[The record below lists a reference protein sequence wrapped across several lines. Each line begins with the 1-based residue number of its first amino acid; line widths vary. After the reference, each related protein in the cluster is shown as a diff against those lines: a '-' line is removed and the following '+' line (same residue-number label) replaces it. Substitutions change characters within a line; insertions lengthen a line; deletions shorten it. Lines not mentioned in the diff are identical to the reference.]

1 MTDDNTS
8 SGDGSTF
15 NITPNVAQAD
25 KNAAE
30 LSLDAAAKSMD
41 GSDARDL
48 RRPFTFESPDYDRT
62 EAPKDEMRKYWR
74 QFETT
79 PIVRKPITSFAS
91 RVTEP
96 GYFIETKRLN
106 RREVERIGNWL
117 NQAAILEGQPGRDFR
132 LLAKKAIVQREV
144 RGTTLVEVAPHKDDP
159 DKIAGL
165 KLINAETMEAV
176 TRPNQKILM
185 SPDDIN
191 EYDSAPKAESGGAA
205 AWLQDILETDNVY
218 WGEAI
223 DGSDASNDEKIG
235 FRRDEII
242 PLTRDAD
249 VGEVFGTSRIEA
261 VADRIDGI
269 KQKLA
274 DNDEAIASKAYPL
287 WLFMF
292 GSEEN
297 PWDSGEIASFMQH
310 QEMENFHPG
319 MKQGV
324 RGDVEVETISG
335 EVADIAE
342 ALNFDLQWIMSAM
355 PMPLFTLGAFGGT
368 GATVGQVSGV
378 AQQQDVNR
386 QIKEARR
393 ELEEEFTPVVRKV
406 AMQQGVDEERAKDI
420 TLKFGTPGE
429 TDLNV
434 DRNEQVIRYISN
446 SQGGETQTQGQKPDM
461 RSPEQRQS
469 DDSGGQGSPEGGTEP
484 TDADVA
490 TDVTGANPDNVITKG
505 ESPSSVNNPTPDI
518 PIAGVDEDRN
528 PYVDYEVEE
537 SNRSTQ
543 VWNTSRSVSE
553 LASYKSE
560 RSEIS
565 ELAYDVFRTVLDN
578 TLSQLGE
585 RYASTPQYAVSE
597 FENVANRELNRAIR
611 EHSTRN
617 TSRDTI
623 RTILDEALESLG
635 ASTSPYR
642 DTNVSFFAQ
651 NIENAI
657 RDAAEEMLRKARVQM
672 RHAIVNNESFES
684 VAARIESDYSDAYLR
699 ERAQLIA
706 HMETNDAVESTKLK
720 EFQRNDDIVGFSIEN
735 TNPSTTVTQSLAGEE
750 IYFDE
755 SESLRKSVEGRLA
768 TSPKKGFDPLPT
780 TPPYHFGDTT
790 TIEPIW
796 RD

>member
-1 MTDDNTS
+1 
-8 SGDGSTF
+8 
-15 NITPNVAQAD
+15 
-25 KNAAE
+25 
-30 LSLDAAAKSMD
+30 
-41 GSDARDL
+41 
-48 RRPFTFESPDYDRT
+48 
-62 EAPKDEMRKYWR
+62 
-74 QFETT
+74 
-79 PIVRKPITSFAS
+79 
-91 RVTEP
+91 
-96 GYFIETKRLN
+96 
-106 RREVERIGNWL
+106 
-117 NQAAILEGQPGRDFR
+117 
-132 LLAKKAIVQREV
+132 
-144 RGTTLVEVAPHKDDP
+144 
-159 DKIAGL
+159 
-165 KLINAETMEAV
+165 
-176 TRPNQKILM
+176 
-185 SPDDIN
+185 
-191 EYDSAPKAESGGAA
+191 
-205 AWLQDILETDNVY
+205 
-218 WGEAI
+218 
-223 DGSDASNDEKIG
+223 
-235 FRRDEII
+235 
-242 PLTRDAD
+242 
-249 VGEVFGTSRIEA
+249 
-261 VADRIDGI
+261 
-269 KQKLA
+269 
-274 DNDEAIASKAYPL
+274 
-287 WLFMF
+287 
-292 GSEEN
+292 
-297 PWDSGEIASFMQH
+297 
-310 QEMENFHPG
+310 
-319 MKQGV
+319 
-324 RGDVEVETISG
+324 
-335 EVADIAE
+335 
-342 ALNFDLQWIMSAM
+342 LNFDLQWIMSAM

-528 PYVDYEVEE
+528 PYVDYEVE

-553 LASYKSE
+553 LASYESE

-735 TNPSTTVTQSLAGEE
+735 TNPSTAVTQSLAGEE

-755 SESLRKSVEGRLA
+755 SESLRESVEGRLA

>member
-1 MTDDNTS
+1 MTDNSNSS
-8 SGDGSTF
+8 SGSGSTF
-15 NITPNVAQAD
+15 DITPNVAQVD
-25 KNAAE
+25 KNSAE
-30 LSLDAAAKSMD
+30 LSKDAASKSMD

-48 RRPFTFESPDYDRT
+48 RRPFTFESSDYDRT

-96 GYFIETKRLN
+96 GYFIETKKLERS
-106 RREVERIGNWL
+106 EVEKIGNWL

-144 RGTTLVEVAPHKDDP
+144 RGTSLVEVAPHKDDP

-185 SPDDIN
+185 APDDIN

-205 AWLQDILETDNVY
+205 AWLQDILETDNTY

-223 DGSDASNDEKIG
+223 SGGDASNDEKIG

-242 PLTRDAD
+242 PMTRDAD

-261 VADRIDGI
+261 VADRVDGI

-446 SQGGETQTQGQKPDM
+446 SQGGETQTQGQQPDM

-469 DDSGGQGSPEGGTEP
+469 VGDGANGGQSSGEGE
-484 TDADVA
+484 DVDPA
-490 TDVTGANPDNVITKG
+490 MDVTGADPDEVITKG
-505 ESPSSVNNPTPDI
+505 ETPESVNNPTPDI
-518 PIAGVDEDRN
+518 PMAGVDSDKN
-528 PYVDYEVEE
+528 IYVDYETE
-537 SNRSTQ
+537 SNRSTE
-543 VWNTSRSVSE
+543 VWNTSRTVSE
-553 LASYKSE
+553 LASYDDE
-560 RSEIS
+560 RSQIA
-565 ELAYDVFRTVLDN
+565 ELAYSVFQTAMDN

-611 EHSTRN
+611 EQSTRN
-617 TSRDTI
+617 TARDTI
-623 RTILDEALESLG
+623 RTLLDEELESLG
-635 ASTSPYR
+635 VGSSPYR

-657 RDAAEEMLRKARVQM
+657 RDAAEEMLRKARLQM
-672 RHAIVNNESFES
+672 RHAIVTNESFNS
-684 VAARIESDYSDAYLR
+684 VTARIESDYSDAYLR

-706 HMETNDAVESTKLK
+706 HMETKDAVESTKLK
-720 EFQRNDDIVGFSIEN
+720 EFQRNDEIVGFSIEN
-735 TNPSTTVTQSLAGEE
+735 TNPSTGVTQSLNGEE

-755 SESLRKSVEGRLA
+755 SESLRESVEGRLA
-768 TSPKKGFDPLPT
+768 TSPKQGFDPLPT
-780 TPPYHFGDTT
+780 TPPYHFNDTT

>member
-1 MTDDNTS
+1 MTDNSNSS
-8 SGDGSTF
+8 SGSGSTF
-15 NITPNVAQAD
+15 DITPNVAQVD
-25 KNAAE
+25 KNSAE
-30 LSLDAAAKSMD
+30 LSKDAASKSMD

-48 RRPFTFESPDYDRT
+48 RRPFTFESSDYDRT

-96 GYFIETKRLN
+96 GYFIETKKLE
-106 RREVERIGNWL
+106 RREVEKIGNWL

-144 RGTTLVEVAPHKDDP
+144 RGTSLVEVAPHKDDP

-185 SPDDIN
+185 APDDIN

-205 AWLQDILETDNVY
+205 AWLQDILETDNTY

-223 DGSDASNDEKIG
+223 SGGDASNDEKIG

-242 PLTRDAD
+242 PMTRDAD

-261 VADRIDGI
+261 VADRVDGI

-446 SQGGETQTQGQKPDM
+446 SQGGETQTQGQQPDM

-469 DDSGGQGSPEGGTEP
+469 VGDGANGGQSSGEGE
-484 TDADVA
+484 DVDPA
-490 TDVTGANPDNVITKG
+490 MDVTGADPDEVITKG
-505 ESPSSVNNPTPDI
+505 ETPESVNNPTPDI
-518 PIAGVDEDRN
+518 PMAGVDSDKN
-528 PYVDYEVEE
+528 IYVDYETE
-537 SNRSTQ
+537 SNRSTE
-543 VWNTSRSVSE
+543 VWNTSRTVSE
-553 LASYKSE
+553 LASYDDE
-560 RSEIS
+560 RSQIA
-565 ELAYDVFRTVLDN
+565 ELAYSVFQTAMDN

-611 EHSTRN
+611 EQSTRN
-617 TSRDTI
+617 TARDTI
-623 RTILDEALESLG
+623 RTLLDEELESLG
-635 ASTSPYR
+635 VGSSPYR

-657 RDAAEEMLRKARVQM
+657 RDAAEEMLRKARLQM
-672 RHAIVNNESFES
+672 RHAIVTNESFNS
-684 VAARIESDYSDAYLR
+684 VTARIESDYSDAYLR

-706 HMETNDAVESTKLK
+706 HMETKDAVESTKLK
-720 EFQRNDDIVGFSIEN
+720 EFQRNDEIVGFSIEN
-735 TNPSTTVTQSLAGEE
+735 TNPSTGVTQSLNGEE

-755 SESLRKSVEGRLA
+755 SESLRESVEGRLA
-768 TSPKKGFDPLPT
+768 TSPKQGFDPLPT
-780 TPPYHFGDTT
+780 TPPYHFNDTT

>member
-1 MTDDNTS
+1 MTDNSNSS
-8 SGDGSTF
+8 SGSGSTF
-15 NITPNVAQAD
+15 DITPNVAQVD
-25 KNAAE
+25 KNSAE
-30 LSLDAAAKSMD
+30 LSKDAASKSMD

-48 RRPFTFESPDYDRT
+48 RRPFTFESSDYDRT

-96 GYFIETKRLN
+96 GYFIETKKLE
-106 RREVERIGNWL
+106 RREVEKIGNWL

-144 RGTTLVEVAPHKDDP
+144 RGTSLVEVAPHKDDP

-185 SPDDIN
+185 APDDIN

-205 AWLQDILETDNVY
+205 AWLQDILETDNTY

-223 DGSDASNDEKIG
+223 SGGDASNDEKIG

-242 PLTRDAD
+242 PMTRDAD

-261 VADRIDGI
+261 VADRVDGI

-429 TDLNV
+429 TDLDV

-446 SQGGETQTQGQKPDM
+446 SQGGETQTQGQQPDM

-469 DDSGGQGSPEGGTEP
+469 VGDGANGGQSSGEGE
-484 TDADVA
+484 DVDPA
-490 TDVTGANPDNVITKG
+490 MDVTGADPDEVITKG
-505 ESPSSVNNPTPDI
+505 ETPESVNNPTPDI
-518 PIAGVDEDRN
+518 PMAGVDSDKN
-528 PYVDYEVEE
+528 IYVDYETE
-537 SNRSTQ
+537 SNRSTE
-543 VWNTSRSVSE
+543 VWNTSRTVSE
-553 LASYKSE
+553 LASYDDE
-560 RSEIS
+560 RSQIA
-565 ELAYDVFRTVLDN
+565 ELAYSVFQTAMDN

-611 EHSTRN
+611 EQSTRN
-617 TSRDTI
+617 TARDTI
-623 RTILDEALESLG
+623 RTLLDEELESLG
-635 ASTSPYR
+635 VGSSPYR

-657 RDAAEEMLRKARVQM
+657 RDAAEEMLRKARLQM
-672 RHAIVNNESFES
+672 RHAIVTNESFNS
-684 VAARIESDYSDAYLR
+684 VTARIESDYSDAYLR

-706 HMETNDAVESTKLK
+706 HMETKDAVESTKLK
-720 EFQRNDDIVGFSIEN
+720 EFQRNDDIIGFSIEN
-735 TNPSTTVTQSLAGEE
+735 TNPSTGVTQSLNGEE

-755 SESLRKSVEGRLA
+755 SESLRESVEGRLA
-768 TSPKKGFDPLPT
+768 TSPKQGFDPLPT
-780 TPPYHFGDTT
+780 TPPYHFNDTT

>member
-1 MTDDNTS
+1 MTDNSNSS
-8 SGDGSTF
+8 SGSGSTF
-15 NITPNVAQAD
+15 DITPNVAQVD
-25 KNAAE
+25 KNSAE
-30 LSLDAAAKSMD
+30 LSKDAASKSMD

-48 RRPFTFESPDYDRT
+48 RRPFTFESSDYDRT

-96 GYFIETKRLN
+96 GYFIETKRLD
-106 RREVERIGNWL
+106 RREVEKIGNWL

-144 RGTTLVEVAPHKDDP
+144 RGTSLVEVAPHKDDP

-185 SPDDIN
+185 APDDIN

-205 AWLQDILETDNVY
+205 AWLQDILETDNTY

-223 DGSDASNDEKIG
+223 SGGDASNDEKIG

-242 PLTRDAD
+242 PMTRDAD

-261 VADRIDGI
+261 VADRVDGI

-429 TDLNV
+429 TDLDV

-446 SQGGETQTQGQKPDM
+446 SQGGETQTQGQQPDM

-469 DDSGGQGSPEGGTEP
+469 VGDGANGGQSSGQGE
-484 TDADVA
+484 DVDPA
-490 TDVTGANPDNVITKG
+490 IDVTGADPDEVITKG
-505 ESPSSVNNPTPDI
+505 ETPESVNNPTPDI
-518 PIAGVDEDRN
+518 PMAGVDSDRN
-528 PYVDYEVEE
+528 IYVDYETE
-537 SNRSTQ
+537 SNRSTE
-543 VWNTSRSVSE
+543 VWNTSRTVSE
-553 LASYKSE
+553 LASYDDE
-560 RSEIS
+560 RSQIA
-565 ELAYDVFRTVLDN
+565 ELAYSVFQTAMDN

-597 FENVANRELNRAIR
+597 FESVANRELNRAIR
-611 EHSTRN
+611 EQSTRN
-617 TSRDTI
+617 TARDTI
-623 RTILDEALESLG
+623 RTLLDEELESLG
-635 ASTSPYR
+635 VESSPYR

-657 RDAAEEMLRKARVQM
+657 RDAAEEMLRKARLQM
-672 RHAIVNNESFES
+672 RHAIVTNESFNS
-684 VAARIESDYSDAYLR
+684 VTARIESDYSDAYLR

-706 HMETNDAVESTKLK
+706 HMETKDAVESTKLK
-720 EFQRNDDIVGFSIEN
+720 EFQRNDDIIGFSIEN
-735 TNPSTTVTQSLAGEE
+735 TNPSTGVTQSLNGEE

-755 SESLRKSVEGRLA
+755 SESLRESVEGRLA
-768 TSPKKGFDPLPT
+768 TSPKRGFDPLPT
-780 TPPYHFGDTT
+780 TPPYHFNDTT

>member
-1 MTDDNTS
+1 MTDNSNSS
-8 SGDGSTF
+8 SGSGSTF
-15 NITPNVAQAD
+15 DITPNVAQVD
-25 KNAAE
+25 KNSAE
-30 LSLDAAAKSMD
+30 LSKDAASKSMD

-48 RRPFTFESPDYDRT
+48 RRPFTFESSDYDRT

-96 GYFIETKRLN
+96 GYFIETKKLE

-144 RGTTLVEVAPHKDDP
+144 RGTSLVEVAPHKDDP

-185 SPDDIN
+185 APDDIN

-205 AWLQDILETDNVY
+205 AWLQDILETDNTY

-223 DGSDASNDEKIG
+223 SGGDASNDEKIG

-242 PLTRDAD
+242 PMTRDAD

-261 VADRIDGI
+261 VADRVDGI

-429 TDLNV
+429 TDLDV

-446 SQGGETQTQGQKPDM
+446 SQGGETQTQGQQPDM

-469 DDSGGQGSPEGGTEP
+469 VGDGANGGQSSGQGE
-484 TDADVA
+484 DVDPA
-490 TDVTGANPDNVITKG
+490 IDVTGADPDEVITKG
-505 ESPSSVNNPTPDI
+505 ETPESVNNPTPDI
-518 PIAGVDEDRN
+518 PMAGVDSDKN
-528 PYVDYEVEE
+528 IYVDYETE
-537 SNRSTQ
+537 SNRSTE
-543 VWNTSRSVSE
+543 VWNTSRTVSE
-553 LASYKSE
+553 LASYDDE
-560 RSEIS
+560 RSQIA
-565 ELAYDVFRTVLDN
+565 ELAYSVFQTAMDN

-611 EHSTRN
+611 EQSTRN
-617 TSRDTI
+617 TARDTI
-623 RTILDEALESLG
+623 RTLLDEELESLG
-635 ASTSPYR
+635 VGSSPYR

-657 RDAAEEMLRKARVQM
+657 RDAAEEMLRKARLQM
-672 RHAIVNNESFES
+672 RHAIVTNESFNS
-684 VAARIESDYSDAYLR
+684 VTARIESDYSDAYLR

-706 HMETNDAVESTKLK
+706 HMETKDAVESTKLK
-720 EFQRNDDIVGFSIEN
+720 EFQRNDDIIGFSIEN
-735 TNPSTTVTQSLAGEE
+735 TNPSTGVTQSLNGEE

-755 SESLRKSVEGRLA
+755 SESLRESVEGRLA
-768 TSPKKGFDPLPT
+768 TSPKQGFDPLPT
-780 TPPYHFGDTT
+780 TPPYHFNDTT

>member
-1 MTDDNTS
+1 MTDNSNSS
-8 SGDGSTF
+8 SGSGSTF
-15 NITPNVAQAD
+15 DITPNVAQVD
-25 KNAAE
+25 KNSAE
-30 LSLDAAAKSMD
+30 LSKDAASKSMD

-48 RRPFTFESPDYDRT
+48 RRPFTFESSDYDRT

-96 GYFIETKRLN
+96 GYFIETKKLE
-106 RREVERIGNWL
+106 RREVEKIGNWL

-144 RGTTLVEVAPHKDDP
+144 RGTSLVEVAPHKDDP

-185 SPDDIN
+185 APDDIN

-205 AWLQDILETDNVY
+205 AWLQDILETDNTY

-223 DGSDASNDEKIG
+223 SGGDASNDEKIG

-242 PLTRDAD
+242 PMTRDAD

-261 VADRIDGI
+261 VADRVDGI

-406 AMQQGVDEERAKDI
+406 AMQQGVDEARAKDI

-446 SQGGETQTQGQKPDM
+446 SQGGETQTQGQQPDM

-469 DDSGGQGSPEGGTEP
+469 VGDGANGGQSSGQGE
-484 TDADVA
+484 DVDPA
-490 TDVTGANPDNVITKG
+490 MDVTGADPDEVITKG
-505 ESPSSVNNPTPDI
+505 ETPESVNNPTPDI
-518 PIAGVDEDRN
+518 PMAGVDSDKN
-528 PYVDYEVEE
+528 IYVDYETE
-537 SNRSTQ
+537 SNRSTE
-543 VWNTSRSVSE
+543 VWNTSRTVSE
-553 LASYKSE
+553 LASYDDE
-560 RSEIS
+560 RSQIA
-565 ELAYDVFRTVLDN
+565 ELAYSVFQTAMDN

-611 EHSTRN
+611 EQSTRN
-617 TSRDTI
+617 TARDTI
-623 RTILDEALESLG
+623 RTLLDEELESLG
-635 ASTSPYR
+635 VGSSPYR

-657 RDAAEEMLRKARVQM
+657 RDAAEEMLRKARLQM
-672 RHAIVNNESFES
+672 RHAIVTNESFES
-684 VAARIESDYSDAYLR
+684 VTARIESDYSDAYLR

-706 HMETNDAVESTKLK
+706 HMETKDAVESTKLK
-720 EFQRNDDIVGFSIEN
+720 EFQRNDEIVGFSIEN
-735 TNPSTTVTQSLAGEE
+735 TNPSTGVTQSLNGEE

-755 SESLRKSVEGRLA
+755 SESLRESVEGRLA
-768 TSPKKGFDPLPT
+768 TSPKQGFDPLPT
-780 TPPYHFGDTT
+780 TPPYHFNDTT

>member
-1 MTDDNTS
+1 MTDNSNSS
-8 SGDGSTF
+8 SGSGSTF
-15 NITPNVAQAD
+15 DITPNVAQVD
-25 KNAAE
+25 KNSAE
-30 LSLDAAAKSMD
+30 LSKDAASKSMD

-48 RRPFTFESPDYDRT
+48 RRPFTFESSDYDRT

-96 GYFIETKRLN
+96 GYFIETKKLE

-144 RGTTLVEVAPHKDDP
+144 RGTSLVEVAPHKDDP

-185 SPDDIN
+185 APDDIN

-205 AWLQDILETDNVY
+205 AWLQDILETDNTY

-223 DGSDASNDEKIG
+223 SGGDASNDEKIG

-242 PLTRDAD
+242 PMTRDAD

-261 VADRIDGI
+261 VADRVDGI

-292 GSEEN
+292 GSEEK

-446 SQGGETQTQGQKPDM
+446 SQGGETQTQGQQPDM

-469 DDSGGQGSPEGGTEP
+469 VGDGANGGQSSGEGENVDP
-484 TDADVA
+484 AM
-490 TDVTGANPDNVITKG
+490 DVTGADPDEVITKG
-505 ESPSSVNNPTPDI
+505 ETPESVNNPTPDI
-518 PIAGVDEDRN
+518 PMAGVDSDKN
-528 PYVDYEVEE
+528 IYVDYETE
-537 SNRSTQ
+537 SNRSTE
-543 VWNTSRSVSE
+543 VWNTSRTVSE
-553 LASYKSE
+553 LAAYDDE
-560 RSEIS
+560 RSQIA
-565 ELAYDVFRTVLDN
+565 ELAYSVFQTAMDN

-611 EHSTRN
+611 EQSTRN
-617 TSRDTI
+617 TARDTI
-623 RTILDEALESLG
+623 RTLLDEELESLG
-635 ASTSPYR
+635 VGSSPYR

-657 RDAAEEMLRKARVQM
+657 RDAAEEMLRKARLQM
-672 RHAIVNNESFES
+672 RHAIVTNESFNS
-684 VAARIESDYSDAYLR
+684 VTARIESDYSDAYLR

-706 HMETNDAVESTKLK
+706 HMETKDAVESTKLK

-735 TNPSTTVTQSLAGEE
+735 TNPSTGVTQSLNGEE

-755 SESLRKSVEGRLA
+755 SESLRESVEGRLA
-768 TSPKKGFDPLPT
+768 TSPKQGFDPLPT
-780 TPPYHFGDTT
+780 TPPYHFNDTT